1 MIIKKLIL
9 KGYKRLFLNRINILE
24 YEPDKPMQII
34 LGRNMSGKS
43 QTLKQLNPL
52 PANLKQEFYEDG
64 YKYIELEHNN
74 KKYILSSGY
83 IGNNKHSFKIEDKE
97 LNNGGTKKVQLDLI
111 KEHFG
116 ITTEIMEILLN
127 NNRLTTMSI
136 VDRKKWLS
144 ELSTVD
150 YTFSIGVYNKL
161 RSKHRDILGGIK
173 LTQENIIKYKNNIL
187 PEEQLEKLKED
198 KKILEEYY
206 KHIVSLYEHNNTST
220 NDTLDNLKILNREL
234 KELLSKNISGNIE
247 ELKIEKEKLIAEYK
261 SKQDFINKTTEL
273 ISKIEKTPEIEDIK
287 RLKERL
293 SEIENQLTEI
303 YKNKKMELDDM
314 KCSDYYI
321 KYNKLHLVI
330 IGYINTLTMLDNVR
344 LMPKEE
350 QDKIIELNNKL
361 NNHISILNKRLEL
374 IKTEI
379 EHLNKHKTQEHLI
392 ECPKC
397 KHTWYNGF
405 NLDNYTNLKKQEE
418 ELNNKIKAYTD
429 LYNKNKLS
437 KDKIEEKNLNVDLFI
452 KVFQENYDLKEVW
465 DNILIK
471 FDINTSTSSELVSLF
486 NSLNKELYELKDLSN
501 LLKEKER
508 IETIFKNYE
517 DSKKLELKDKKEQIE
532 KLTKLLETTTIEK
545 NKLKNEIE
553 ENNNKFNILNNI
565 SILHNQVKTILKE
578 NREKLNNDVIK
589 LRNSLLTEL
598 SEFIKEEVVKIE
610 QTMNQQLQNNIKLE
624 KDKKTLEEYKLQE
637 KVLGC
642 MVKELSPTEGL
653 IAISINSFLNIFVQE
668 MNDVLDKIWSYPL
681 ELLPCEANEEND
693 LDYKFRVRIN
703 NDEVIEDVSKLS
715 SSGKEIIDLAF
726 RIVFA
731 KYMHLN
737 EVPLYLDEFGS
748 SFDSK
753 NISNAYYVIET
764 LANIDYPQIF
774 IISHFEHVYGSI
786 NNADFNILDS
796 NNIGMET
803 LQNKKSC
810 LTLS

>member
-64 YKYIELEHNN
+64 YKYIEIEHNN

-173 LTQENIIKYKNNIL
+173 LTQENIIKYKNNIM

-392 ECPKC
+392 KCPKC

>member
-64 YKYIELEHNN
+64 YKYIEIEHNN

-97 LNNGGTKKVQLDLI
+97 LNDGGTKKVQLDLI

-418 ELNNKIKAYTD
+418 ELNNEIKAYTD

-726 RIVFA
+726 RIVFT